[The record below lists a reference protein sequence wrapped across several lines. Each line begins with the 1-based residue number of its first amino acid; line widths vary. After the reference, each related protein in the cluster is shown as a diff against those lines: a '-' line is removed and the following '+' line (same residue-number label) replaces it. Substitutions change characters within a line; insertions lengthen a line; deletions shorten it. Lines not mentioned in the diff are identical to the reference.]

1 MPVPVRFTDCGEPE
15 ALSAMLIEVLSD
27 PSERGANVT
36 VIVQVAP
43 AATVVQ
49 LLDTPK
55 ALAFVPPTV
64 TAVTLRGALP
74 EFVKVMACEAV
85 VPSAVFGKAIVLGD
99 KLTAGAGGTAVPV
112 SAMVWEV
119 PDSVPVMLSVPENVP
134 VAVGAKV
141 TITVQ
146 VAKTGNAEVQLFVS
160 EKSEAFAPLND
171 TEEKLMTTLPVF
183 LTVTFWVDVSPD
195 GTLLNESDAGLAVAA
210 EAAAV
215 FTSFAYPV
223 TRLYTFAEPRPVAR
237 S

>member
-1 MPVPVRFTDCGEPE
+1 MPVPVRFTDCVEPE
-15 ALSAMLIEVLSD
+15 ALSAMLTEPLND

-36 VIVQVAP
+36 VVVQFALG
-43 AATVVQ
+43 ATVEQ
-49 LLDTPK
+49 LLIIPN
-55 ALAFVPPTV
+55 AVGFVPPIVTPVTV
-64 TAVTLRGALP
+64 RGALP
-74 EFVKVMACEAV
+74 EFVKVMICETV
-85 VPSAVFGKAIVLGD
+85 VPSAVFGKAIELGD
-99 KLTAGAGGTAVPV
+99 KLTTGAGGTAVPV

-119 PDSVPVMLSVPENVP
+119 PDSVPVTLSVPENVP